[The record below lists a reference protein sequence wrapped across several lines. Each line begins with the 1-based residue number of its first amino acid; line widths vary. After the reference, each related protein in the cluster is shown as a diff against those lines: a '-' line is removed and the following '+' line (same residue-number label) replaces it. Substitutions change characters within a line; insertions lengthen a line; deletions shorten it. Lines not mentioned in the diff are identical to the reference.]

1 MKTYQIP
8 SAIDLLVGIN
18 IAYGVTM
25 VVVSFHIPYSLMREL
40 EKLVQEV
47 GFTSK
52 SEAIREAIRL
62 LIREYKRRSGGGVA
76 Y

>member
-1 MKTYQIP
+1 
-8 SAIDLLVGIN
+8 
-18 IAYGVTM
+18 M
-25 VVVSFHIPYSLMREL
+25 VVVSFHIPHSLMREL
-40 EKLVQEV
+40 EELVQEM

-62 LIREYKRRSGGGVA
+62 LIREYKRRNVGGVA

>member
-1 MKTYQIP
+1 
-8 SAIDLLVGIN
+8 
-18 IAYGVTM
+18 M
-25 VVVSFHIPYSLMREL
+25 VVVSFHIPNSLMKEL
-40 EKLVQEV
+40 ERLVEEV

-62 LIREYKRRSGGGVA
+62 LIREYKKKSTGGVA

>member
-1 MKTYQIP
+1 
-8 SAIDLLVGIN
+8 
-18 IAYGVTM
+18 M
-25 VVVSFHIPYSLMREL
+25 VVVSFHIPLSLMKEL
-40 EKLVQEV
+40 ERLVKEE

-62 LIREYKRRSGGGVA
+62 LIREYSKQRVGGVA

>member
-1 MKTYQIP
+1 MSYIGYIIRI
-8 SAIDLLVGIN
+8 SAQCFGDI
-18 IAYGVTM
+18 M
-25 VVVSFHIPYSLMREL
+25 VVVSFHIPHSLMQEL
-40 EKLVQEV
+40 ERLVKEG

-62 LIREYKRRSGGGVA
+62 LIREYRKKSTGGVA